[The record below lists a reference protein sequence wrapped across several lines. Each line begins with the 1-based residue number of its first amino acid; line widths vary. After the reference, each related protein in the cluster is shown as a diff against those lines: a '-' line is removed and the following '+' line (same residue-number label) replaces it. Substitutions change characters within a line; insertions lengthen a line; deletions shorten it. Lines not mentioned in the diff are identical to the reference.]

1 MTIKLKNNLV
11 NYEEKR
17 TAFVNAVKNEET
29 QEIQNKAYVEMV
41 DAMAADIMDQA
52 KKEARQEADQY
63 ISASRTDKNI
73 TNEEIKFFNDINK
86 EVGYKEETLLPQ
98 TVVDEIFEDLTT
110 EHPFL
115 ASIGMRTT
123 GLRTK
128 FLKSETSGLA
138 VWGKIFGEIKG
149 QLDATFSEEESI
161 QNKLT
166 AFVVVPKDLE
176 NFGPVW
182 VKRFVVTQ
190 IEEAFAV
197 ALESAFI
204 IGDGKDKPVG
214 LTRKVGKGT
223 NVVDGVYPEKVAS
236 GTLTFASSKIT
247 VNELTDVYKYH
258 SVKENGKPLNVAGE
272 VTLLVNPTDAWDV
285 KKQYTSLNANGVYV
299 TALPY
304 NLNIIE
310 SLFVPEKKAI
320 SYVAKRYDA
329 LIGGALNISTFDQ
342 TFAFEDLNLY
352 AAKQF
357 AYGKAKD
364 EKAAA
369 VWTLNIKPTDQ
380 TPEG

>member
-86 EVGYKEETLLPQ
+86 EVGYKEETSLPQ

-236 GTLTFASSKIT
+236 GTLTFASSKVT

-329 LIGGALNISTFDQ
+329 LVGGALNISTFDQ
-342 TFAFEDLNLY
+342 TLAFEDLNLY

>member
-1 MTIKLKNNLV
+1 MTIKLKNNLI

-204 IGDGKDKPVG
+204 IGDGKDKPIG

-236 GTLTFASSKIT
+236 GTLTFASSKVT

-342 TFAFEDLNLY
+342 TLAFEDLNLY

>member
-236 GTLTFASSKIT
+236 GTLTFASSKVT

-342 TFAFEDLNLY
+342 TLAFEDLNLY

>member
-236 GTLTFASSKIT
+236 GTLTFASSKVT

-342 TFAFEDLNLY
+342 TLAFEDLNLY

-364 EKAAA
+364 EKVAA

>member
-223 NVVDGVYPEKVAS
+223 NVVDGVYQEKVAS
-236 GTLTFASSKIT
+236 GTLTFASSKVT

-329 LIGGALNISTFDQ
+329 LVGGALNISTFDQ
-342 TFAFEDLNLY
+342 TLAFEDLNLY

>member
-98 TVVDEIFEDLTT
+98 TVVDEIFENLTT

-149 QLDATFSEEESI
+149 QLDVTFSEEESI

-166 AFVVVPKDLE
+166 AFVVVPKNLE

-236 GTLTFASSKIT
+236 GTLTFASSKVT

-342 TFAFEDLNLY
+342 TLAFEDLNLY

>member
-204 IGDGKDKPVG
+204 IGDGKDKPIG

-236 GTLTFASSKIT
+236 GTLTFASSKVT

-329 LIGGALNISTFDQ
+329 LVGGALNISTFDQ
-342 TFAFEDLNLY
+342 TLAFEDLNLY

>member
-236 GTLTFASSKIT
+236 GTLTFASSKVT

-272 VTLLVNPTDAWDV
+272 VTLLVNPTDAWDI

-342 TFAFEDLNLY
+342 TLAFEDLNLY

>member
-1 MTIKLKNNLV
+1 MTIKLKNNLA

-17 TAFVNAVKNEET
+17 TAFVNTVKNEET

-236 GTLTFASSKIT
+236 GTLTFASSKVT

-329 LIGGALNISTFDQ
+329 LVGGALNISTFDQ
-342 TFAFEDLNLY
+342 TLAFEDLNLY

>member
-1 MTIKLKNNLV
+1 MVIKLKNNLA

-17 TAFVNAVKNEET
+17 TAFINAVKNEET
-29 QEIQNKAYVEMV
+29 QEIQNEAYVEMV

-86 EVGYKEETLLPQ
+86 DVGYKEETLLPQ

-149 QLDATFSEEESI
+149 QLDATFSDEESI

-176 NFGPVW
+176 KFGPSW

-197 ALESAFI
+197 ALESAYI
-204 IGDGKDKPVG
+204 IGDGNDKPIG
-214 LTRKVGKGT
+214 LNRKVGKGST
-223 NVVDGVYPEKVAS
+223 VVDGVYAEKAVT
-236 GTLTFASSKIT
+236 GTLTFADPKAT

-258 SVKENGKPLNVAGE
+258 SVKENGHPLNVAGK

-299 TALPY
+299 TALPF

-320 SYVAKRYDA
+320 SYVAERYDA
-329 LIGGALNISTFDQ
+329 LIGGPLDIATFDQ
-342 TFAFEDLNLY
+342 TLAFEDLNLY

-364 EKAAA
+364 DKAAA
-369 VWTLNIKPTDQ
+369 VWTLNINPAEQ

>member
-176 NFGPVW
+176 NFGPLW

-236 GTLTFASSKIT
+236 GTLTFASSKVT

-329 LIGGALNISTFDQ
+329 LVGGALNISTFDQ
-342 TFAFEDLNLY
+342 TLAFEDLNLY

>member
-236 GTLTFASSKIT
+236 GTLTFASSKVT

-272 VTLLVNPTDAWDV
+272 VTLLVNPTDVWDV

-342 TFAFEDLNLY
+342 TLAFEDLNLY

>member
-1 MTIKLKNNLV
+1 MVIKLKNNLA

-17 TAFVNAVKNEET
+17 TAFINAVKNEET
-29 QEIQNKAYVEMV
+29 QEIQNEAYVEMV

-86 EVGYKEETLLPQ
+86 DVGYKEETLLPQ

-149 QLDATFSEEESI
+149 QLDATFSDEESI

-176 NFGPVW
+176 KFGPAW

-197 ALESAFI
+197 ALESAYI
-204 IGDGKDKPVG
+204 VGDGNDKPIG
-214 LTRKVGKGT
+214 LNRKVGKGST
-223 NVVDGVYPEKVAS
+223 VVDGVYAEKAAT
-236 GTLTFASSKIT
+236 GTLTFADPKTT

-258 SVKENGKPLNVAGE
+258 SVKENGHPLNVAGK

-299 TALPY
+299 TALPF

-320 SYVAKRYDA
+320 SYVAERYDA
-329 LIGGALNISTFDQ
+329 LIGGPLDIGTYDQ
-342 TFAFEDLNLY
+342 TLAIEDLNLY

-364 EKAAA
+364 DKAAA
-369 VWTLNIKPTDQ
+369 VWTLNINPTEQ

>member
-1 MTIKLKNNLV
+1 MVIKLKNNLV

-236 GTLTFASSKIT
+236 GTLTFASSKVT

-342 TFAFEDLNLY
+342 TLAFEDLNLY

>member
-98 TVVDEIFEDLTT
+98 TVVDEIFENLTT

-236 GTLTFASSKIT
+236 GTLTFASSKVT

-342 TFAFEDLNLY
+342 TLAFEDLNLY

>member
-17 TAFVNAVKNEET
+17 TAFVNTVKNEET

-149 QLDATFSEEESI
+149 QLDATFSEEEFI

-236 GTLTFASSKIT
+236 GTLTFASSKVT

-329 LIGGALNISTFDQ
+329 LVGGALNISTFDQ
-342 TFAFEDLNLY
+342 TLAFEDLNLY

>member
-236 GTLTFASSKIT
+236 GILTFASSKVT

-342 TFAFEDLNLY
+342 TLAFEDLNLY

>member
-52 KKEARQEADQY
+52 KKEARQEADRY

-236 GTLTFASSKIT
+236 GTLTFASSKVT

-342 TFAFEDLNLY
+342 TLAFEDLNLY

>member
-1 MTIKLKNNLV
+1 MTIKLKNNLA

-17 TAFVNAVKNEET
+17 TAFVNAVKNEDT

-41 DAMAADIMDQA
+41 DAMAADIMEQA
-52 KKEARQEADQY
+52 KKEARQEADAY

-236 GTLTFASSKIT
+236 GTLTFASSKVT

-329 LIGGALNISTFDQ
+329 LVGGALNISTFDQ
-342 TFAFEDLNLY
+342 TLAFEDLNLY

-364 EKAAA
+364 DKASA
-369 VWTLNIKPTDQ
+369 VWTLNIKPAEQ

>member
-17 TAFVNAVKNEET
+17 TAFVNTVKNEET

-138 VWGKIFGEIKG
+138 AWGKIFGEIKG

-236 GTLTFASSKIT
+236 GTLTFASSKVT

-329 LIGGALNISTFDQ
+329 LVGGALNISTFDQ
-342 TFAFEDLNLY
+342 TLAFEDLNLY

>member
-1 MTIKLKNNLV
+1 MTIKLKNNLA

-17 TAFVNAVKNEET
+17 TAFVNAVKNEDT

-41 DAMAADIMDQA
+41 DAMAADIMEQA

-149 QLDATFSEEESI
+149 QLDATFSDEESI

-176 NFGPVW
+176 KFGPAW

-197 ALESAFI
+197 ALESAYI
-204 IGDGKDKPVG
+204 VGDGNDKPIG
-214 LTRKVGKGT
+214 LNRKVGKGST
-223 NVVDGVYPEKVAS
+223 VVDGVYAEKAAT
-236 GTLTFASSKIT
+236 GTLTFANPKTT

-258 SVKENGKPLNVAGE
+258 SVKENGHPLNVAGK

-299 TALPY
+299 TALPF

-320 SYVAKRYDA
+320 SYVAERYDA
-329 LIGGALNISTFDQ
+329 LIGGPLDIGTYDQ
-342 TFAFEDLNLY
+342 TLAIEDLNLY

-364 EKAAA
+364 DKAAA
-369 VWTLNIKPTDQ
+369 VWTLNINPAEQ

>member
-128 FLKSETSGLA
+128 FLKSETNGLA
-138 VWGKIFGEIKG
+138 VWGKIFSEIKG

-176 NFGPVW
+176 KFGPVW

-197 ALESAFI
+197 ALESAYI
-204 IGDGKDKPVG
+204 IGDGKDKPIG
-214 LTRKVGKGT
+214 LIRKVAKGT
-223 NVVDGVYPEKVAS
+223 AVADGVYPEKTAA
-236 GTLTFASSKIT
+236 GTLTLANSKTT

-258 SVKENGKPLNVAGE
+258 SVKENGHPLNVAGK

-285 KKQYTSLNANGVYV
+285 KKQYTSLNANGIYV
-299 TALPY
+299 TALPF

-320 SYVAKRYDA
+320 SYVAERYDA
-329 LIGGALNISTFDQ
+329 LVGGPLDISTFDQ
-342 TFAFEDLNLY
+342 TLAFEDLNLY

-364 EKAAA
+364 DKASA
-369 VWTLNIKPTDQ
+369 VWTLNIKPAEQ

>member
-86 EVGYKEETLLPQ
+86 EVGYKEETSLPQ

-236 GTLTFASSKIT
+236 GTLTFASSKVT

-342 TFAFEDLNLY
+342 TLAFEDLNLY

>member
-236 GTLTFASSKIT
+236 GTLTFASSKVT

-272 VTLLVNPTDAWDV
+272 VTLLVNPTDAWEV

-329 LIGGALNISTFDQ
+329 LVGGALNISTFDQ
-342 TFAFEDLNLY
+342 TLAFEDLNLY

>member
-98 TVVDEIFEDLTT
+98 TIVDEIFEDLTT

-236 GTLTFASSKIT
+236 GTLTFASSKVT

-329 LIGGALNISTFDQ
+329 LVGGALNISTFDQ
-342 TFAFEDLNLY
+342 TLAFEDLNLY

>member
-236 GTLTFASSKIT
+236 GTLTFASSKVT

-310 SLFVPEKKAI
+310 SLFIPEKKAI

-342 TFAFEDLNLY
+342 TLAFEDLNLY

>member
-17 TAFVNAVKNEET
+17 TAFVNTVKNEET

-86 EVGYKEETLLPQ
+86 EVGYKEETSLPQ

-236 GTLTFASSKIT
+236 GTLTFASSKVT

-329 LIGGALNISTFDQ
+329 LVGGALNISTFDQ
-342 TFAFEDLNLY
+342 TLAFEDLNLY

>member
-17 TAFVNAVKNEET
+17 TAFVNAIKNEET
-29 QEIQNKAYVEMV
+29 QETQNKAYVEMV

-236 GTLTFASSKIT
+236 GTLTFASSKVT

-329 LIGGALNISTFDQ
+329 LVGGALNISTFDQ
-342 TFAFEDLNLY
+342 TLAFEDLNLY

-369 VWTLNIKPTDQ
+369 VWTLNIKPTD
-380 TPEG
+380 

>member
-1 MTIKLKNNLV
+1 MTIKLKNNLA

-29 QEIQNKAYVEMV
+29 QEIQNEAYVEMV

-236 GTLTFASSKIT
+236 GTLTFASSKVT

-329 LIGGALNISTFDQ
+329 LVGGALNISTFDQ
-342 TFAFEDLNLY
+342 TLAFEDLNLY

>member
-236 GTLTFASSKIT
+236 GTLTFASSKVT

-329 LIGGALNISTFDQ
+329 LIGGALNISIFDQ
-342 TFAFEDLNLY
+342 TLAFEDLNLY

-364 EKAAA
+364 DKASA
-369 VWTLNIKPTDQ
+369 VWTLNIKPAEQ

>member
-123 GLRTK
+123 GLRAK

-204 IGDGKDKPVG
+204 IGDGKDKPIG

-236 GTLTFASSKIT
+236 GTLTFASSKVT

-342 TFAFEDLNLY
+342 TLAFEDLNLY

>member
-214 LTRKVGKGT
+214 LTRKVGKDT

-236 GTLTFASSKIT
+236 GTLTFASSKVT

-342 TFAFEDLNLY
+342 TLAFEDLNLY

>member
-236 GTLTFASSKIT
+236 GTLTFASSKVT

-342 TFAFEDLNLY
+342 TLAFEDLNLY

-369 VWTLNIKPTDQ
+369 VWTLNIKQTDQ

>member
-329 LIGGALNISTFDQ
+329 LVGGALNISTFDQ
-342 TFAFEDLNLY
+342 TLAFEDLNLY

>member
-190 IEEAFAV
+190 IEEAFEV

-342 TFAFEDLNLY
+342 TLAFEDLNLY

>member
-17 TAFVNAVKNEET
+17 TAFVNAIKNEET
-29 QEIQNKAYVEMV
+29 QETQNKAYVEMV

-236 GTLTFASSKIT
+236 GTLTFASSKVT

-329 LIGGALNISTFDQ
+329 LVGGALNISTFDQ
-342 TFAFEDLNLY
+342 TLAFEDLNLY

-364 EKAAA
+364 EKASA

>member
-17 TAFVNAVKNEET
+17 TAFVNTVKNEET

-41 DAMAADIMDQA
+41 DAMAADIMDQV

-236 GTLTFASSKIT
+236 GTLTFASSKVT

-329 LIGGALNISTFDQ
+329 LVGGALNISTFDQ
-342 TFAFEDLNLY
+342 TLAFEDLNLY

>member
-342 TFAFEDLNLY
+342 TLAFEDLNLY

-364 EKAAA
+364 EKATA

>member
-1 MTIKLKNNLV
+1 MTIKLKNNLA

-17 TAFVNAVKNEET
+17 TAFVNAVKNEDT

-41 DAMAADIMDQA
+41 DAMAADIMEQA
-52 KKEARQEADQY
+52 KKEARQEADAY

-138 VWGKIFGEIKG
+138 VWGNIFGEIKG

-176 NFGPVW
+176 KFGPVW

-204 IGDGKDKPVG
+204 IGTGKSQPIG
-214 LTRKVGKGT
+214 LNRKVAKGT
-223 NVVDGVYPEKVAS
+223 SVTDGVYPEKVAS
-236 GTLTFASSKIT
+236 GTLTFASSKVT

-258 SVKENGKPLNVAGE
+258 SVKENGNPLNVAGE

-285 KKQYTSLNANGVYV
+285 KKQYTSLNATGVYV

-320 SYVAKRYDA
+320 SYVAERYDA
-329 LIGGALNISTFDQ
+329 LVGGPLDISTFDQ
-342 TFAFEDLNLY
+342 TLAFEDLNLY

-364 EKAAA
+364 DKASA
-369 VWTLNIKPTDQ
+369 VWTLNIKPAEQ